1 MDHEKRFETPEDAA
15 AGSVGAP
22 LEVDASADGRWAV
35 VIGGRRQS
43 LRFALCKA
51 AKGSWGFG
59 DDGEMTPTREN
70 VRSTWISL
78 VDFDVEDG
86 PNVGVEITWGAAP
99 PEATRA
105 KLGRGEQELT
115 APVHEG
121 AYWFIRWQVLDDD
134 DDEKVI
140 RFASG

>member
-1 MDHEKRFETPEDAA
+1 M
-15 AGSVGAP
+15 G
-22 LEVDASADGRWAV
+22 
-35 VIGGRRQS
+35 GGRRRAPAVAPVRAVQRRDGCLG
-43 LRFALCKA
+43 LRGRRRDA
-51 AKGSWGFG
+51 S
-59 DDGEMTPTREN
+59 TREN

-134 DDEKVI
+134 DEKVI